1 MNKQELVIELQ
12 ANEAEFQRVMSQGN
26 NSEAQLSEAR
36 NRRAQLRAEL
46 LKNLRTQEEENIN
59 GMMAALADAN
69 EELDRMSNEIDEQAK
84 QTELE
89 GHHEEA
95 LATFNTAMENAIAAG
110 DTERI
115 VQLDRVHKLREE
127 RAAKRRAAI
136 AEQLRK
142 NEADAK
148 DEASRARRN
157 ARREEL
163 MKKLR
168 AENEESLRAA
178 GASMTADAAVLSQV
192 TSFSDS
198 QAEKKRESKNEQD
211 HKRLADANLT
221 SNEEFSNLLVSAIQE
236 GDADRVTQLER
247 LRIKREER
255 EKRRNERKAQASQPA
270 SATPAVASAPVNSN
284 IEDRMA
290 DVHSLGQRYQQTEAE
305 TADRQRQIVLA
316 MRQLKLAE
324 KRLKEL
330 RAAQLAAST
339 GGANLPPP
347 PAE

>member
-1 MNKQELVIELQ
+1 
-12 ANEAEFQRVMSQGN
+12 
-26 NSEAQLSEAR
+26 
-36 NRRAQLRAEL
+36 
-46 LKNLRTQEEENIN
+46 
-59 GMMAALADAN
+59 
-69 EELDRMSNEIDEQAK
+69 
-84 QTELE
+84 
-89 GHHEEA
+89 
-95 LATFNTAMENAIAAG
+95 MENAIAAG

-142 NEADAK
+142 NEEDAR
-148 DEASRARRN
+148 DEASRARRE

-168 AENEESLRAA
+168 DENEESLREA
-178 GASMTADAAVLSQV
+178 GASMTAGSAVLNQV
-192 TSFSDS
+192 TAFSRN
-198 QAEKKRESKNEQD
+198 QAEKKTESKDEQ
-211 HKRLADANLT
+211 KLQKLADANAT
-221 SNEEFSNLLVSAIQE
+221 SNDEFSSLLVSAIQA

-247 LRIKREER
+247 LRRKREER
-255 EKRRNERKAQASQPA
+255 AKRREMKATQAA
-270 SATPAVASAPVNSN
+270 VATPAAASAPVKPNTDDMMDN
-284 IEDRMA
+284 VND
-290 DVHSLGQRYQQTEAE
+290 LGERYQKTEAE

-339 GGANLPPP
+339 GGENLPPP
-347 PAE
+347 PTE